1 MKWRDAAAMAATSIR
16 RRFGRSVLTVAA
28 VALAATLLT
37 ALVTIAGTARTKV
50 HSELSKGGPLS
61 GITVAAAE
69 ADPSQVDND
78 SPRPGPPKDLDD
90 RIRSRITALPDVR
103 TVLPI
108 VAAGVNVIVPEPP
121 AKADVLAKLPPVPPT
136 LATTT
141 TTAEGA
147 PSTTAVTAPRA
158 TVPGLRT
165 PDPFPETMVGIDLER
180 ASLMPISILSGRLPT
195 PHSLNEVAVTQGYLT
210 RMGLTKKQA
219 AAVVGTEVELGA
231 PRVFADSG
239 LPNRFRSRWTR
250 LTIVG
255 VVAQET
261 APGQF
266 VVSIEQTQAARAWT
280 AAGSDGGGRIQI
292 PTSPYSGLFVIAGG
306 LDKVNKVRADIT
318 DLGYSTSAP
327 ENLVASVQ
335 RYLRVVEIVLGA
347 IGAIALVIASLGIA
361 NALLAAIRERRREIG
376 VLKAIGARDRDVQRI
391 FLFEAGVLGLIGGTV
406 GTAGG
411 FGTALGVSAIVNG
424 YLTAQGLAGVRLGVP
439 VTVLAS
445 AVVGSTVL
453 ALAAGALPARR
464 AAHMPAREAMES
476 A

>member
-1 MKWRDAAAMAATSIR
+1 
-16 RRFGRSVLTVAA
+16 
-28 VALAATLLT
+28 
-37 ALVTIAGTARTKV
+37 
-50 HSELSKGGPLS
+50 
-61 GITVAAAE
+61 
-69 ADPSQVDND
+69 
-78 SPRPGPPKDLDD
+78 
-90 RIRSRITALPDVR
+90 
-103 TVLPI
+103 
-108 VAAGVNVIVPEPP
+108 
-121 AKADVLAKLPPVPPT
+121 
-136 LATTT
+136 
-141 TTAEGA
+141 
-147 PSTTAVTAPRA
+147 
-158 TVPGLRT
+158 
-165 PDPFPETMVGIDLER
+165 
-180 ASLMPISILSGRLPT
+180 
-195 PHSLNEVAVTQGYLT
+195 VAVTQGYLT
-210 RMGLTKKQA
+210 RMGLSKRQA

-231 PRVFADSG
+231 PRVFSDSG
-239 LPNRFRSRWTR
+239 LPNRFRSRWVR
-250 LTIVG
+250 ATIVG

-280 AAGSDGGGRIQI
+280 AAGGDAGGRLEI
-292 PTSPYSGLFVIAGG
+292 PTSPYSGLFVIASN
-306 LDKVNKVRADIT
+306 LDKVNKVRSDIT

-424 YLTAQGLAGVRLGVP
+424 YLTAQGLAGVRLGLP
-439 VTVLAS
+439 LTVLLS
-445 AVVGSTVL
+445 SVVGSTAL
-453 ALAAGALPARR
+453 ALVAGALPARR

-476 A
+476 V

>member
-1 MKWRDAAAMAATSIR
+1 MRWRDAAAMAATSIR

-28 VALAATLLT
+28 VALAATLLV

-50 HSELSKGGPLS
+50 LSELSKGGPLS

-90 RIRSRITALPDVR
+90 RIRSKIIALPDVK

-108 VAAGVNVIVPEPP
+108 IAAGVNVIVPEPP
-121 AKADVLAKLPPVPPT
+121 AKPDVLAKLPPIPSTV
-136 LATTT
+136 ATTT
-141 TTAEGA
+141 TGA
-147 PSTTAVTAPRA
+147 PSTTNVTAPRA
-158 TVPGLRT
+158 TVAGLKT

-180 ASLMPISILSGRLPT
+180 ASLMPITILSGRLPT

-210 RMGLTKKQA
+210 RMGLSKRQA

-231 PRVFADSG
+231 PRVFSDSG
-239 LPNRFRSRWTR
+239 LPNRFRSRWVR
-250 LTIVG
+250 ATIVG

-280 AAGSDGGGRIQI
+280 AAGGDAGGRLEI
-292 PTSPYSGLFVIAGG
+292 PTSPYSGLFVIASN
-306 LDKVNKVRADIT
+306 LDKVNKVRSDIT

-424 YLTAQGLAGVRLGVP
+424 YLTAQGLAGVRLGLP
-439 VTVLAS
+439 LTVLLS
-445 AVVGSTVL
+445 SVVGSTAL
-453 ALAAGALPARR
+453 ALVAGALPARR

-476 A
+476 V

>member
-1 MKWRDAAAMAATSIR
+1 MAATSIR

-50 HSELSKGGPLS
+50 LSELSKGGPLS
-61 GITVAAAE
+61 GINVAAAE

-78 SPRPGPPKDLDD
+78 SPRPGPPRDLDD
-90 RIRSRITALPDVR
+90 RVRASIAALPDVKS
-103 TVLPI
+103 VLPI
-108 VAAGVNVIVPEPP
+108 VAAGVNVVVAEPP
-121 AKADVLAKLPPVPPT
+121 AKADVLARLPPPPST
-136 LATTT
+136 VASTIAVAPATTNAT
-141 TTAEGA
+141 VAR
-147 PSTTAVTAPRA
+147 P
-158 TVPGLRT
+158 TVPGLKT
-165 PDPFPETMVGIDLER
+165 PDPFPETMVGIDLDR
-180 ASLMPISILSGRLPT
+180 ASLLPITILSGRLPT
-195 PHSLNEVAVTQGYLT
+195 PHSLSEVAVTQGFLT

-219 AAVVGTEVELGA
+219 AAVVGTEVQLGA
-231 PRVFADSG
+231 PRIFADSG
-239 LPNRFRSRWTR
+239 LPQRFRSRWLR
-250 LTIVG
+250 ATIVG

-266 VVSIEQTQAARAWT
+266 IVSLEQTRAARAWT
-280 AAGSDGGGRIQI
+280 AAGGDGGGRLQI
-292 PTSPYSGLFVIAGG
+292 PTSPYSGLFVIASDI
-306 LDKVNKVRADIT
+306 DKVNRVRADIT
-318 DLGYSTSAP
+318 QLGYSTSAP

-376 VLKAIGARDRDVQRI
+376 VLKAIGARDRDIQRI

-424 YLTAQGLAGVRLGVP
+424 YLTAQGLKGVHLGLP
-439 VTVLAS
+439 WLVLAS
-445 AVVGSTVL
+445 AVGGSTVL
-453 ALAAGALPARR
+453 ALLAGALPARR
-464 AAHMPAREAMES
+464 AAHLPAREAMES

>member
-1 MKWRDAAAMAATSIR
+1 MRWRDAASMAATSIR

-50 HSELSKGGPLS
+50 LSELSKGGPLS
-61 GITVAAAE
+61 GVNVAAAE
-69 ADPSQVDND
+69 VDPSQIDND

-90 RIRSRITALPDVR
+90 RVRAKIAALPDVKA
-103 TVLPI
+103 VLPI
-108 VAAGVNVIVPEPP
+108 VAAGINAIVPEPP
-121 AKADVLAKLPPVPPT
+121 VKADVLSHLPPLPST
-136 LATTT
+136 LAPTSTALPVTTN
-141 TTAEGA
+141 
-147 PSTTAVTAPRA
+147 VTAPRA
-158 TVPGLRT
+158 TVPGVKT
-165 PDPFPETMVGIDLER
+165 PDPFADTMVGVDLDR
-180 ASLMPISILSGRLPT
+180 ASLLPITVLSGRLPT

-219 AAVVGTEVELGA
+219 AAVVGTEVQLGA
-231 PRVFADSG
+231 PRIYSDSG
-239 LPNRFRSRWTR
+239 QPVRFRSRWLR
-250 LTIVG
+250 ATIVG

-266 VVSIEQTQAARAWT
+266 IVSLEQTEAARAWT
-280 AAGSDGGGRIQI
+280 AAGGDGGGRLEI
-292 PTSPYSGLFVIAGG
+292 PTSPYSGLFVIARN
-306 LDKVNKVRADIT
+306 LDRVNKVRADIT

-391 FLFEAGVLGLIGGTV
+391 FLFEAGVLGLVGGTV
-406 GTAGG
+406 GTASG
-411 FGTALGVSAIVNG
+411 FATALAVSAIVNG
-424 YLTAQGLAGVRLGVP
+424 YLTAQGLAGVHLGLP
-439 VTVLAS
+439 VATLVT

-453 ALAAGALPARR
+453 ALIAGALPARR
-464 AAHMPAREAMES
+464 AAHLPAREAME
-476 A
+476 AA

>member
-1 MKWRDAAAMAATSIR
+1 MRWRDAAGIAATSIR

-50 HSELSKGGPLS
+50 LSELSKGGPLS
-61 GITVAAAE
+61 GINVAAAE
-69 ADPSQVDND
+69 ADPSQVDTD
-78 SPRPGPPKDLDD
+78 TPRPGPPKDLDD
-90 RIRSRITALPDVR
+90 AIRIRITGMADVKA
-103 TVLPI
+103 VLPI
-108 VAAGVNVIVPEPP
+108 VAAGVNVVVPEPP
-121 AKADVLAKLPPVPPT
+121 AKADVLARLPPLPVTVAPTTSTAPPV
-136 LATTT
+136 TT
-141 TTAEGA
+141 
-147 PSTTAVTAPRA
+147 SPRA
-158 TVPGLRT
+158 TVAGLRT
-165 PDPFPETMVGIDLER
+165 PDPFPETMVGIDLDR
-180 ASLMPISILSGRLPT
+180 ASLLPITVLSGRLPT
-195 PHSLNEVAVTQGYLT
+195 PHSLTEVAVTQGYLT

-219 AAVVGTEVELGA
+219 AAVVGTEVQLGA
-231 PRVFADSG
+231 PRVFSDSG
-239 LPNRFRSRWTR
+239 LPMRFRSRWLR
-250 LTIVG
+250 ATIVG

-266 VVSIEQTQAARAWT
+266 IVSLEQTRAARAWT
-280 AAGSDGGGRIQI
+280 AAGTDGGGRLQI
-292 PTSPYSGLFVIAGG
+292 PTSPYSGLFVIAND

-318 DLGYSTSAP
+318 ELGYSTSAP

-391 FLFEAGVLGLIGGTV
+391 FLFEAGVLGLVGGTI

-411 FGTALGVSAIVNG
+411 FGAALAVSTIVNR
-424 YLTAQGLAGVRLGVP
+424 YLAAQGLVGVHLGLP
-439 VTVLAS
+439 WTVLVS

-453 ALAAGALPARR
+453 ALLAGALPARR
-464 AAHMPAREAMES
+464 AAHLPAREAMES

>member
-1 MKWRDAAAMAATSIR
+1 MAATSIR

-28 VALAATLLT
+28 VALAATLLV

-50 HSELSKGGPLS
+50 LSELSKGGPLS

-90 RIRSRITALPDVR
+90 RIRSKIIALPDVK

-121 AKADVLAKLPPVPPT
+121 AKPDVLAKLPPIPSTV
-136 LATTT
+136 ATTT
-141 TTAEGA
+141 TGA
-147 PSTTAVTAPRA
+147 PSTTNVTAPRA
-158 TVPGLRT
+158 TIPGLKT

-180 ASLMPISILSGRLPT
+180 ASLMPITILSGRLPA

-210 RMGLTKKQA
+210 RMGLSKRQA

-231 PRVFADSG
+231 PRVFSDSG
-239 LPNRFRSRWTR
+239 LPNRFRSRWVR
-250 LTIVG
+250 ATIVG

-280 AAGSDGGGRIQI
+280 AAGSDAGGRLQI
-292 PTSPYSGLFVIAGG
+292 PTSPYSGLFVIASN
-306 LDKVNKVRADIT
+306 LDKVNKVRSDIT

-424 YLTAQGLAGVRLGVP
+424 YLTAQGLAGVHLGLP
-439 VTVLAS
+439 VTVLVS
-445 AVVGSTVL
+445 AVVGSTAL
-453 ALAAGALPARR
+453 ALVAGALPARR

-476 A
+476 V